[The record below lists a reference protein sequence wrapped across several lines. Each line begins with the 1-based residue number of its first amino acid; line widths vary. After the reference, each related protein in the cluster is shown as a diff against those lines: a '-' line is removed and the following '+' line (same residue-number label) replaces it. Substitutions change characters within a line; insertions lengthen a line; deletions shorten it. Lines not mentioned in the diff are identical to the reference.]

1 MSLCKTQNM
10 FQMCIFELTNALTEC
25 YTITVV
31 KATTQEYHKKEE
43 KAMSGR
49 QKKSRKKDRNALEAI
64 VFLTAVLNLVEALID
79 LIEKFIE

>member
-1 MSLCKTQNM
+1 M

-49 QKKSRKKDRNALEAI
+49 QKKSRKKDHALEAI
-64 VFLTAVLNLVEALID
+64 VFLTAILNLVEALID